1 MPAPESNTESANLFD
16 ATKRG
21 RIVAVDLGGTHL
33 RGAAVGE
40 DGRIDHRFKQK
51 TPPQADATRLVQAIC
66 VAIKDCQRRVLAEDS
81 GAVVRGVSV
90 AVPGNVLD
98 GRVGRAPN
106 IPGLNGLALREI
118 LNAELQLPVTIEN
131 DANAAAV
138 GEMWQGAGRGSRTI
152 VCLTLGT
159 GVGGGIIL
167 DGELWRGHDGSAAEI
182 GHLSMNPLGGVK
194 CGCGSAGCLEVYA
207 SATALV
213 RMARERFVDYPR
225 SSLSPTP
232 DLTGENIFRAGIAG
246 DELAIEVFRLMG
258 TYLGAG
264 LASLINIINPAI
276 IIIGGGAANGWDLFA
291 GPMRDE
297 ISRRDFPLPAAQVKI
312 VRAECGDDA
321 GLLGAAHLAFQFE
334 SS

>member
-1 MPAPESNTESANLFD
+1 MPAPESNTESANFFD

-40 DGRIDHRFKQK
+40 DGSIDHRFKQK

-90 AVPGNVLD
+90 AVPGDVLD

-167 DGELWRGHDGSAAEI
+167 NGELWRGHDGSAAEI

-232 DLTGENIFRAGIAG
+232 DLTGENIFREGIAG

-291 GPMRDE
+291 GPMCDE